1 LQQLREVP
9 HLTRGLVDAKGTCNR
24 IIKRA
29 YQERGIQRQVCC
41 MSMLHS
47 AVGNKGVEVS
57 TTLFS
62 SIVWNTAVEMLRKTG
77 GAEDR

>member
-1 LQQLREVP
+1 
-9 HLTRGLVDAKGTCNR
+9 
-24 IIKRA
+24 
-29 YQERGIQRQVCC
+29 